1 MRLLWRG
8 VSRSFPGCVSFL
20 QCLYIKVW
28 PRVDLRRAQPPL
40 HMMALYYC
48 IPCKCLKNNTNI
60 FFKLFQEQ
68 NKKKHL
74 LDLVVNTMSG
84 KKSHSAQQV
93 LASNAKSYCENT
105 TIHGFVFWVTAPRLL
120 EKLFWVVV
128 VIVGLVFAGLI
139 IKSAIE
145 DWQENPG
152 VVTIKSF
159 SKVNYYALQLSQILV
174 I

>member
-1 MRLLWRG
+1 
-8 VSRSFPGCVSFL
+8 
-20 QCLYIKVW
+20 
-28 PRVDLRRAQPPL
+28 
-40 HMMALYYC
+40 
-48 IPCKCLKNNTNI
+48 
-60 FFKLFQEQ
+60 
-68 NKKKHL
+68 
-74 LDLVVNTMSG
+74 MSG

-105 TIHGFVFWVTAPRLL
+105 TIHGFVYWVTAPRLL

-159 SKVNYYALQLSQILV
+159 SKVNYYALQLSPILV